1 MGKTIIKAENIT
13 RRLEGEIPVT
23 LVSNADV
30 DIKQGEFIV
39 ITGPSGSGKSSLLY
53 LLGLL
58 DKATSG
64 TIWLEDTNVST
75 YNDEQL
81 ANIRLEKLGFVFQFH
96 FLLPEFSALENVMLP
111 MKKLG
116 ILPYEK
122 IKTRAQE
129 LLSSLGL
136 GEQMHKLPKQLS
148 GGQSQRVAI
157 ARALAN
163 NPILILADEPTGN
176 LDTESSHNVQKILK
190 ELAHK
195 ENRAVAVVTH
205 DLGFAKIAD
214 RVIKIP
220 CDYKPFRKFLAASYS
235 AFIFFSISSLEPELA
250 VYSS

>member
-1 MGKTIIKAENIT
+1 MGKSVIKAENIS

-23 LVSNADV
+23 LVNNANV

-64 TIWLEDTNVST
+64 TIWLEDTNIST

-81 ANIRLEKLGFVFQFH
+81 ADIRLEKLGFVFQFH

-111 MKKLG
+111 MRRLGTLTQEKMKK
-116 ILPYEK
+116 
-122 IKTRAQE
+122 RAQE
-129 LLSSLGL
+129 LLTSLGL

-163 NPILILADEPTGN
+163 DPILILADEPTGN
-176 LDTESSHNVQKILK
+176 LDTESSHNVQSILK

-195 ENRAVAVVTH
+195 QNKAIAVVTH
-205 DLGFAKIAD
+205 DPKFAEIAD
-214 RVIKIP
+214 RMIQIVDGKI
-220 CDYKPFRKFLAASYS
+220 
-235 AFIFFSISSLEPELA
+235 
-250 VYSS
+250 V